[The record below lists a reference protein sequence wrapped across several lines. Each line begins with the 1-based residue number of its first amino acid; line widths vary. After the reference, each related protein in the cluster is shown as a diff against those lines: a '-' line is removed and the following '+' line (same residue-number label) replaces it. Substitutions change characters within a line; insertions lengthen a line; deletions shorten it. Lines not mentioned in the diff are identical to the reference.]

1 MSLPWYQTW
10 FNTPYYHDLYQHR
23 DLNEAKAFI
32 ESLCQKLGVKEG
44 EIAIDVACGR
54 GRHAQVLANQGLDT
68 VGLDLSPESIS
79 FANQFA
85 HEGLN
90 FRVGNMLEPFEV
102 TEADW
107 VFNLFT
113 SFGYFEEDTMHA
125 CAISNMAGALKPGGK
140 LVLDYMNTEKI
151 ATQLVPE
158 DTVQTKLA
166 RYKITRHI
174 EGDSI
179 VKRISFEE
187 PGCNILQFEER
198 VRAFQPHELT
208 HFMEAAGLCVLDQH
222 GDYDLSPFSPEE
234 SDRLII
240 IAQKPLLS

>member
-1 MSLPWYQTW
+1 M
-10 FNTPYYHDLYQHR
+10 
-23 DLNEAKAFI
+23 
-32 ESLCQKLGVKEG
+32 CQKLNVKEG

-79 FANQFA
+79 YANQFA
-85 HEGLN
+85 HEGLD
-90 FRVGNMLEPFEV
+90 FLVGNMLEPFEV
-102 TEADW
+102 PEADW

-113 SFGYFEEDTMHA
+113 SFGYFENDAMHA
-125 CAISNMAGALKPGGK
+125 RAISNMAGALKPGGK
-140 LVLDYMNTEKI
+140 LVLDYMNAKKI

-158 DTVQTKLA
+158 DTVQTALA
-166 RYKITRHI
+166 QYKITRQI

-179 VKRISFEE
+179 VKSISFEE

-198 VRAFQPHELT
+198 VRAFELHELKT
-208 HFMEAAGLCVLDQH
+208 FMEAAGLRVLDQH
-222 GDYDLSPFSPEE
+222 GDYDLSPFSPDE

>member
-1 MSLPWYQTW
+1 MNLPWYQTW

-23 DLNEAKAFI
+23 DLNEAREFI

-79 FANQFA
+79 YANQFA
-85 HEGLN
+85 HEGLS
-90 FRVGNMLEPFEV
+90 FQVGDMLEPFEV
-102 TEADW
+102 PRADW

-113 SFGYFEEDTMHA
+113 SFGYFEEDSMHA
-125 CAISNMAGALKPGGK
+125 RAISNMAGALKPGGK
-140 LVLDYMNTEKI
+140 LVLDYMNAEKI
-151 ATQLVPE
+151 AAQLVAE
-158 DTVQTKLA
+158 DAVQTELA
-166 RYKITRHI
+166 RYKITRRI

-179 VKRISFEE
+179 VKQISFEE
-187 PGCNILQFEER
+187 PGCNILRFEER
-198 VRAFQPHELT
+198 VRAFELDELT
-208 HFMEAAGLCVLDQH
+208 RFMKAAGLSVLDQH

-234 SDRLII
+234 SNRLII
-240 IAQKPLLS
+240 IAQKPFLS